1 MEVLE
6 DGSVRAGWVG
16 EGKIP
21 KVNPGHMRDTKVP
34 GAFVR
39 FVIGKRRETEKTGG
53 GIAG

>member
-6 DGSVRAGWVG
+6 NSGIRAGRVG
-16 EGKIP
+16 EGKISE
-21 KVNPGHMRDTKVP
+21 VNPGHMRDTKVT

-53 GIAG
+53 GIAR